1 MNEERLSRHITQE
14 NLKLRSENS
23 HLKSQMEAKEI
34 MLDNKDDEI
43 VRLLNQIASDMV
55 KRSDVDEIVR
65 NAVAEEHD
73 RLVDYYEGKMKSM
86 AAEYEAKIADLQKSK
101 KRNTPNGNSG
111 GSGTRRVSKGD
122 TQTFDTKEDA
132 LAALDA
138 AQKKLKSMTDLAFGG
153 GGEKLS
159 HEQKIAID
167 PEEEN
172 ADDDSLVKAP
182 IKPRGNYG
190 HRDYDPIPRP
200 DEYCNYGEIDEED
213 TVHNDIYPEG
223 CDATNTSYGERTFV
237 QWEVTLPKL
246 YKVVNHLHRC
256 LVKGKKVWAKM
267 PKTML
272 GNAHRGP
279 KYTANMILN
288 KYLNGMAENKTQ
300 RAQKYQIGMD
310 ISRKTVNTHI
320 NLVLKRIRLFME
332 DRYKWW
338 VLQDPYLAVDET
350 TEDVFVIGE
359 DGKRHLRC
367 RYHWG
372 IRTSLTNLVYFIY
385 DKGSRCRDVIV
396 GFLDEYVGTI
406 QTDGASMYK
415 IFETNEKSGI
425 TRLSCLVHIRRY
437 FYKALKFEDESG
449 IARRF
454 LDKIQ
459 LIYKFE
465 KQYKKDKLSPETI
478 KENRERDILPILGDI
493 LQDLTRY
500 ANNATHECGE
510 LLMKAIHYAQ
520 AEWKGLMEYT
530 KDGHY
535 RADNNYAEQI
545 MRDLATG
552 RKNFMFSGSDE
563 AAKNLAFAYSL
574 TQSCKLCGVNLY
586 EYWEDLLTNG
596 LSPNRTVDSFIP
608 HLWKKNL

>member
-1 MNEERLSRHITQE
+1 M
-14 NLKLRSENS
+14 LRSENS
-23 HLKSQMEAKEI
+23 QLKSQMEAKDI
-34 MLDNKDDEI
+34 MLENKDGEI
-43 VRLLNQIASDMV
+43 LRLLNQIASDMV
-55 KRSDVDEIVR
+55 KRSDVDEIVK

-73 RLVDYYEGKMKSM
+73 RMVDYYEGKLKSM
-86 AAEYEAKIADLQKSK
+86 AAEYEAKIAELQTSK
-101 KRNTPNGNSG
+101 RRKNTDSNSG
-111 GSGTRRVSKGD
+111 ASGSRRVSKSD
-122 TQTFDTKEDA
+122 TLTFDTKEEA

-138 AQKKLKSMTDLAFGG
+138 AQKKLKSMTDQAFGG

-159 HEQKIAID
+159 QEQKSAVD
-167 PEEEN
+167 PEEGN
-172 ADDDSLVKAP
+172 ADDDSNVKAP

-190 HRDYDPIPRP
+190 QTDYEPIPRP
-200 DEYCNYGEIDEED
+200 EEYCNYGEVDEAD
-213 TVHNDIYPEG
+213 TVHNDFYPEG
-223 CDATNTSYGERTFV
+223 CDANSTSYDERTFV
-237 QWEVTLPKL
+237 QWEITLPKL
-246 YKVVNHLHRC
+246 YKIVNHLHRC
-256 LVKGKKVWAKM
+256 YVNGKKVWAQM
-267 PKTML
+267 PKTLL

-279 KYTANMILN
+279 KYTTNMILN

-320 NLVLKRIRLFME
+320 NLVLKRIRDFME
-332 DRYKWW
+332 ERYKWW
-338 VLQDPYLAVDET
+338 VLQDPYLAIDET
-350 TEDVFVIGE
+350 TEGVFVIGE
-359 DGKRHLRC
+359 DGKRHLRT

-372 IRTSLTNLVYFIY
+372 VRTSVTNLVYFIY
-385 DKGSRCRDVIV
+385 DKGSRCREVIV
-396 GFLDEYVGTI
+396 GFLEEFIGTI

-415 IFETNEKSGI
+415 IFETNVKVGI

-437 FYKALKFEDESG
+437 FYKALKFEDETG

-454 LDKIQ
+454 LDRIQ
-459 LIYKFE
+459 LVYKFE
-465 KQYKKDKLSPETI
+465 KQYKKDKLSAETI
-478 KENRERDILPILGDI
+478 KANRERDILPILGDI

-520 AEWKGLMEYT
+520 AEWKGLMLYT
-530 KDGHY
+530 KDGNY

-563 AAKNLAFAYSL
+563 AAQNLAFAYSL
-574 TQSCKLCGVNLY
+574 TQSCTLCNVNPY
-586 EYWEDLLTNG
+586 EFWEDLLTNG

-608 HLWKKNL
+608 HLWRKNL